1 MHYAIK
7 MYESQNVSFEI
18 YTSAIIIL
26 GEMGNFSEYL
36 YIDEDDKRRY
46 MVSYQSDLT
55 RRCLGVLWRLHTR
68 TVV

>member
-36 YIDEDDKRRY
+36 YIDEDDKRCY
-46 MVSYQSDLT
+46 MVSY
-55 RRCLGVLWRLHTR
+55 
-68 TVV
+68 